1 MDDLAE
7 YLERLKGG
15 AQRRPPRRKERAR
28 TDEGARRRAQQQA
41 LMRRLAEAE
50 SAAGGDGT
58 TLPAERSPTD
68 MVIPPRSTELASAP
82 ESPVDSTPEPPD
94 LGSAI
99 VSVLR
104 DLGLAL
110 SVPELLDWLAESGI
124 QAEEVEVTTALSQLK
139 PRLEESEGRWRFVPT
154 RLDPSQQDVAFAP
167 LQERMLVLAPPG
179 AGKTEV
185 ACARV
190 AHAINSGVN
199 ARSVMMVSYTRAA
212 TAELKDRISRMVD
225 GGESAMRGVEIRTL
239 DSLAWMLQRHLT
251 DEQLLTGSYAD
262 NIDRC
267 IELLSDPPDELQEHF
282 GSLRLLVIDEAQ
294 DVVGARSELAVRLIA
309 GLPAEAGVTVFA
321 DPAQAIYGDWALDE
335 GHEHGEDPPLHE
347 RIDSGEIGDFRLRE
361 LSGSHRTDNPDLL
374 GISTDLRTFALVRDM
389 TAGDAHEGIY
399 EELHRRAGI
408 GRASHQEMVPL
419 IEHDSVSQFFLFR
432 THGEVTQLSS
442 YMSGAGIPHRLR
454 YPGLPV
460 PVYPWIGRL
469 LSEWEDRRLR
479 QRQFDELWTERVA
492 GTRFDTG
499 TPEVAWATLI
509 DVAGDEQQRVDV
521 WHLREI
527 LSRRNP
533 PDEVIR
539 PTLGEHGPIL
549 STIHGSKGREAE
561 DVVLGLTA
569 VSQEGDRAEE
579 ARVLYVGATRAK
591 SRLRVAEVRARYG
604 YLQSRRAW
612 RYMNRPGCAL
622 LEFGLQGDVDLL
634 SPVSKSVLSDVE
646 SRDLQDHFASTEPH
660 EAEPAYWKTERGDD
674 YRRHLRVEGGDRYIG
689 LVGERF
695 VQDMWQLGKVF
706 GSSVRPGDYQRFLYV
721 VDYTTVARD
730 TDSPDLNQLTDT
742 YASSGFWVAPLVKGQ
757 GGICLNRS
765 RQR

>member
-7 YLERLKGG
+7 YLERLRSG
-15 AQRRPPRRKERAR
+15 AEQRPPRRKDRVR

-41 LMRRLAEAE
+41 LMRRLREAE
-50 SAAGGDGT
+50 SVAGAIPSARADAEEAADAD
-58 TLPAERSPTD
+58 LPFRPTVLARSPD
-68 MVIPPRSTELASAP
+68 A
-82 ESPVDSTPEPPD
+82 PVDPVPVSVD

-104 DLGLAL
+104 DLDTAL
-110 SVPELLDWLAESGI
+110 SVPELLEWLAESGI
-124 QAEEVEVTTALSQLK
+124 EVEEAEVTAALSQLK
-139 PRLEESEGRWRFVPT
+139 PRLEESAGRWRFAPT

-167 LQERMLVLAPPG
+167 LKDRMLVVAPPG

-190 AHAINSGVN
+190 AHAIDSGAS
-199 ARSVMMVSYTRAA
+199 ARSIMMISFTRAA
-212 TAELKDRISRMVD
+212 TAELKDRISRMIE

-239 DSLAWMLQRHLT
+239 DSLAWVLQRHLT

-267 IELLSDPPDELQEHF
+267 IELLSDPPDELREHF
-282 GSLRLLVIDEAQ
+282 ASLRLLVIDEAQ
-294 DVVGARSELAVRLIA
+294 DVVGSRSELAVRLIA

-321 DPAQAIYGDWALDE
+321 DPAQAIYGDWALDG
-335 GHEHGEDPPLHE
+335 GHEHGEDLPLHE
-347 RIDSGEIGDFRLRE
+347 RIDSGESGNFRLRE

-389 TAGDAHEGIY
+389 TAADAHEGIY
-399 EELHRRAGI
+399 EELHHRAGI
-408 GRASHQEMVPL
+408 GRTSHQELLPL

-432 THGEVTQLSS
+432 TRGEVTQLSS
-442 YMSGAGIPHRLR
+442 YMSGAGIQHRLR
-454 YPGLPV
+454 YRDLPV

-479 QRQFDELWTERVA
+479 RRHFHELWTERVA

-499 TPEVAWATLI
+499 TPEMAWATLV
-509 DVAGDEQQRVDV
+509 DVAGDDHERVDV

-533 PDEVIR
+533 PDEVLR
-539 PTLGEHGPIL
+539 PTLGEDGPIL

-591 SRLRVAEVRARYG
+591 SRLRVAEVRGRYR
-604 YLQSRRAW
+604 YLQSGRVW
-612 RYMNRPGCAL
+612 KYMNTPGCAL
-622 LEFGLQGDVDLL
+622 LEFGREGDVDLL
-634 SPVSKSVLSDVE
+634 SPVSRSVLTDVE
-646 SRDLQDHFASTEPH
+646 ARELQNYFAGTEPGNS
-660 EAEPAYWKTERGDD
+660 EPAYWQTEFADE
-674 YRRHLRVEGGDRYIG
+674 YRRHIRIERGDRYIG
-689 LVGERF
+689 LVGDSF
-695 VQDMWQLGKVF
+695 VRDMWNLAKVR
-706 GSSVRPGDYQRFLYV
+706 GSNLRPGDYQRYLYV

-757 GGICLNRS
+757 GGICLNRG